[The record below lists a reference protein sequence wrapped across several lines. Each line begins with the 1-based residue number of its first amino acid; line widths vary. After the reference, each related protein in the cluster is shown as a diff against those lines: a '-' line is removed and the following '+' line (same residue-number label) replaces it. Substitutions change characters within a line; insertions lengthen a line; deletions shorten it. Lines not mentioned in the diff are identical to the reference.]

1 MSLNLCGQIAVVV
14 GGSSGNQ
21 HDVAKTSLLHHAAH
35 ITIESSSKEK
45 VDSAL
50 LFLGADA
57 ANALV
62 VPLTGSMGRPRR

>member
-1 MSLNLCGQIAVVV
+1 MSLNLCGQIAVVI

-35 ITIESSSKEK
+35 ITIKSSYKDK

-50 LFLGADA
+50 LFLYADA

-62 VPLTGSMGRPRR
+62 VPITGSMSRPRR